1 MLTSVSSLV
10 VTVPLGSVF
19 ITATVVD
26 SSFLISGHTAL
37 ITTSL
42 KGGNCSPLREV
53 MMSAVCPDIED
64 QEPTTVPVIK
74 TEPRRTFVTK
84 KETDVSIH
92 NKDGVARHR

>member
-1 MLTSVSSLV
+1 
-10 VTVPLGSVF
+10 
-19 ITATVVD
+19 
-26 SSFLISGHTAL
+26 
-37 ITTSL
+37 
-42 KGGNCSPLREV
+42 